1 MKLLLAAFSW
11 FFCSWN
17 LRSIFRCGMFARE
30 LLDQF
35 IKSASSWTCISSKYQ
50 LIKCVRSCSVLAQLR
65 TSTTHKHRS
74 WNVQAHDTYELVK
87 CTNPSIDTK
96 CTRWKVPISRKP
108 CKNVHMHVQHT
119 EKHVGVLQ
127 TADFFQVGQRI
138 PRQIIWTYLSLSA
151 STLKMTEQTLR
162 TIQSKFYGQFKPN
175 RETNIDKIMWPLP
188 TFCGNKLIDAQ
199 LILGLFSRGLKSQ
212 QFSRMWTHGLRQF
225 RQRFGHKKKDKRKG

>member
-1 MKLLLAAFSW
+1 MYQIKISTHQMCEVVQCFS
-11 FFCSWN
+11 SAQDMYN
-17 LRSIFRCGMFARE
+17 LINIARE
-30 LLDQF
+30 MYKLMKPMNLQ
-35 IKSASSWTCISSKYQ
+35 
-50 LIKCVRSCSVLAQLR
+50 
-65 TSTTHKHRS
+65 
-74 WNVQAHDTYELVK
+74 NVPIL
-87 CTNPSIDTK
+87 PSIHSVQDEK
-96 CTRWKVPISRKP
+96 CPFHKNCYRIAKT

-151 STLKMTEQTLR
+151 STLKMTELTLK

-175 RETNIDKIMWPLP
+175 RETNIDKIMLPLP
-188 TFCGNKLIDAQ
+188 TFCGNKWIDTQ

-225 RQRFGHKKKDKRKG
+225 RQRFGNKKKDRRKG